1 MPAPDAAPPQPPPPP
16 QASWLAALQDLARE
30 LPGLV
35 TDRLDLLGLELR
47 RAGLALA
54 QIAALVVA
62 AAVLG
67 VTAWLALWAGIAGA
81 LVRAGLPWAG
91 ALLVVLLLNL
101 AACAALLLR
110 VRGLLPR
117 LALPATRRHLRP
129 PGAAAPAPF
138 PTEAPSAHGPR
149 AEPAAR

>member
-1 MPAPDAAPPQPPPPP
+1 MPAPDAAPPQPPPPG
-16 QASWLAALQDLARE
+16 WLAALQDLARE

-91 ALLVVLLLNL
+91 ALLLVLLLNL
-101 AACAALLLR
+101 AASAALLLR
-110 VRGLLPR
+110 VRGLLPQ
-117 LALPATRRHLRP
+117 LGLPATRRHLRP
-129 PGAAAPAPF
+129 TPAGVPAPL
-138 PTEAPSAHGPR
+138 PTEAPRAHEPR